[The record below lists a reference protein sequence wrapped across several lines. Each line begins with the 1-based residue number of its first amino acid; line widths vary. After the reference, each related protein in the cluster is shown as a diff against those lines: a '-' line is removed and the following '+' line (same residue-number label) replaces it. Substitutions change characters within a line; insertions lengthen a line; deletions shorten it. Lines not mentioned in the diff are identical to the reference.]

1 MLVVA
6 WDGSPHP
13 SAAAEAM
20 SGKQAS
26 AEMPRCSER
35 GSLESKP
42 SFPTGQDSEGGG
54 GQGRS
59 GLQDSVW
66 LFRSPGPGLIQG
78 SAMMVPRGNLLDDQ
92 SLNQLVS
99 ALSGDCIA
107 YKAYNSYYLVSKSLL
122 TPTLE

>member
-42 SFPTGQDSEGGG
+42 SFPTGQDSEGAGSRKVRAA
-54 GQGRS
+54 GQR
-59 GLQDSVW
+59 VA
-66 LFRSPGPGLIQG
+66 I
-78 SAMMVPRGNLLDDQ
+78 
-92 SLNQLVS
+92 
-99 ALSGDCIA
+99 
-107 YKAYNSYYLVSKSLL
+107 
-122 TPTLE
+122 